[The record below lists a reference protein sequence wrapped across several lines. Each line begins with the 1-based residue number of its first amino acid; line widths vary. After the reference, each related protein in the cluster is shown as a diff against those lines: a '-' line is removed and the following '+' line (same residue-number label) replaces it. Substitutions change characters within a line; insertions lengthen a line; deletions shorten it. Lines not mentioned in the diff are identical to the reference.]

1 MTIDCP
7 CDRDNHGGIALISI
21 MRMAALAPR
30 PFEERQSYG
39 GMGILAPPT
48 GETGET
54 GERVE

>member
-48 GETGET
+48 GETGE
-54 GERVE
+54 RVE